1 MSQPKYSDILI
12 DGEWQRAELG
22 VYTVM
27 NPATEEPAGEAPDC
41 SVAQVEAAVAAARV
55 AFDRGPWPRMSGA
68 ERGAMMRRA
77 AHKFRAAI
85 GDLVDL
91 TIDETGAVT
100 GVAEQLHLGMSATR
114 LDFYADMAELDTDV
128 PMPAIDVDAGAA
140 GAAPTE
146 GLVAREPVGVVAII
160 SPYNAPVLVSAG
172 KIGPALAMGNT
183 IVVKPP
189 PAAPL
194 GVIELCR
201 ILAEELPPGVVNLV
215 SGQQPEI
222 GEALVAGPI
231 DMVSFT
237 GSSAV
242 GRSIQQV
249 CGQSMKR
256 SLMEL
261 GGKSAKIIFAD
272 ADLDAALRGA
282 MATWAFQSGQAC
294 IAPTRLL
301 IERAVYQEFTQRL
314 AAAASSLK
322 IGEPRE
328 EGVVLGPLISAAQ
341 LQRVESYVAA
351 GVEEG
356 ATLACGGARP
366 AYMTRGYYYE
376 PTLFT
381 DVDNTMRIACEEIFG
396 PVVVAIPFDSEL
408 EAIDI
413 ANDSDYG
420 LSGYVWSGDVDRA
433 IRVARAMRTGS
444 VQINGTPPRPDTPFG
459 GFKQSGI
466 GRDNGLYSIAA
477 YTEMKFIGWPPRG

>member
-1 MSQPKYSDILI
+1 
-12 DGEWQRAELG
+12 
-22 VYTVM
+22 
-27 NPATEEPAGEAPDC
+27 
-41 SVAQVEAAVAAARV
+41 
-55 AFDRGPWPRMSGA
+55 
-68 ERGAMMRRA
+68 
-77 AHKFRAAI
+77 
-85 GDLVDL
+85 
-91 TIDETGAVT
+91 
-100 GVAEQLHLGMSATR
+100 
-114 LDFYADMAELDTDV
+114 
-128 PMPAIDVDAGAA
+128 
-140 GAAPTE
+140 
-146 GLVAREPVGVVAII
+146 
-160 SPYNAPVLVSAG
+160 
-172 KIGPALAMGNT
+172 
-183 IVVKPP
+183 
-189 PAAPL
+189 
-194 GVIELCR
+194 
-201 ILAEELPPGVVNLV
+201 
-215 SGQQPEI
+215 
-222 GEALVAGPI
+222 
-231 DMVSFT
+231 
-237 GSSAV
+237 
-242 GRSIQQV
+242 
-249 CGQSMKR
+249 
-256 SLMEL
+256 
-261 GGKSAKIIFAD
+261 
-272 ADLDAALRGA
+272 

-396 PVVVAIPFDSEL
+396 PVVVAIPFDSEQ